1 MSKITVRELVFG
13 AIFTALISIGAFI
26 RIPIGVIPITLQL
39 LFVILAGLLLGGRLG
54 SLAVF
59 AYVAIGLTGVPIFTQ
74 GGGIAYVF
82 HPTFGYLLGF
92 MMAAFI
98 SGSLMERF
106 EHKFK
111 YYLLASVVGLIFVYL
126 LGGTYLYLLSN
137 FYLGTNM
144 SVEKVVIYGALVFL
158 PNDLLSCCVAAFLA
172 TRIKPTLE
180 TMTK

>member
-54 SLAVF
+54 GLAVLT
-59 AYVAIGLTGVPIFTQ
+59 YIIIGLTGVPVFTQ
-74 GGGIAYVF
+74 GGGVAYVF

-92 MMAAFI
+92 MTAAFVA
-98 SGSLMERF
+98 GSLTERLDNN
-106 EHKFK
+106 FK
-111 YYLLASVVGLIFVYL
+111 NYLLSGIVGLVFVYL
-126 LGGTYLYLLSN
+126 WGGTYLYLLSN

-144 SVEKVVIYGALVFL
+144 SLEKVVIYGALIFV
-158 PNDLLSCCVAAFLA
+158 PNDLLSCGVAAFLA
-172 TRIKPTLE
+172 TKIKPTLE
-180 TMTK
+180 NMKK

>member
-1 MSKITVRELVFG
+1 MSKITIRELVFG

-39 LFVILAGLLLGGRLG
+39 LFVILAGLLLGSRLG
-54 SLAVF
+54 ALSVLAYIV
-59 AYVAIGLTGVPIFTQ
+59 IGLTGVPIFTQ
-74 GGGIAYVF
+74 GGGLAYVF

-92 MMAAFI
+92 VTAAFV
-98 SGSLMERF
+98 SGLIMERL
-106 EHKFK
+106 ENKFK
-111 YYLLASVVGLIFVYL
+111 NYLFAGVIGLIFVYL
-126 LGGTYLYLLSN
+126 FGGIYLYLLSN

-158 PNDLLSCCVAAFLA
+158 PNDLLSCSVAAFLA

-180 TMTK
+180 SMKK